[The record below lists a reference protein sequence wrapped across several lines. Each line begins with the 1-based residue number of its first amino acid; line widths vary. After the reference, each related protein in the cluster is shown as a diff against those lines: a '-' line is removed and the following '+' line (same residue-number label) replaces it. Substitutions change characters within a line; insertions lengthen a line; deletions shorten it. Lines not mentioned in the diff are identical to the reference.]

1 MAKEEYCPRSDITYP
16 IKLLN
21 GETWPY
27 TVFLNNVIKHPRIV
41 IGDYT
46 YYNDF
51 GNPKDYARTIAP
63 YLHPASKEM
72 LVIGK
77 YVQMAHGVKFITSS
91 ANHQMSGF
99 STFPFAIFGGQWAE
113 AYNPDFPYKGDTVVG
128 HDVWLGHDAMI
139 MPGIDIGTG
148 AIVGAKSVV
157 TKDVPAYSIVAGNP
171 AKIIRMRFEKNII
184 NDLLRIAWWDWPADK
199 VTRNI
204 EAIAGADIEALK
216 VVA

>member
-1 MAKEEYCPRSDITYP
+1 MAKQNYCPRPDITYP

-51 GNPKDYARTIAP
+51 GNPKDYARRIAP

-77 YVQMAHGVKFITSS
+77 FVQIAHGVKFITSS

-99 STFPFAIFGGQWAE
+99 STFPFAIFGGEWADNYE
-113 AYNPDFPYKGDTVVG
+113 PNFPYKGDTVVG
-128 HDVWLGHDAMI
+128 HDVWLGHEAMI
-139 MPGIDIGTG
+139 MPGVDIGTG
-148 AIVGAKSVV
+148 AIVGSRSVV
-157 TKDVPAYSIVAGNP
+157 TRDVPAYSIVAGNP
-171 AKIIRMRFEKNII
+171 ARVIKMRFDDSTIEKLIKI
-184 NDLLRIAWWDWPADK
+184 SWWDWPAEK
-199 VTRNI
+199 ITQNI
-204 EAIAGADIEALK
+204 EAITGADIDKLSK
-216 VVA
+216 ID